1 MLTKAAIVR
10 DGMGMFVTFFIS
22 ITNRS
27 PLAMRVPSAVLANFA
42 FSGDFFFFRFLF
54 FFFLSLEA
62 SQSLKSPSQL
72 LKDPL

>member
-42 FSGDFFFFRFLF
+42 FSGDFFSFSF